1 MIVAQRKNI
10 PELLDIVEKHRKVLL
25 LGCGTCVTVCLAGG
39 QREVGIIASALR
51 MAAKLKG
58 RPLEVE
64 ELTIER
70 QCDNVFLEQAAD
82 AIKRNDAVLSVG
94 CGAGVQAIAERYSNK
109 PVYAGLNTAFI
120 GILEERGV
128 WTEKCAACGEC
139 VLHLYG
145 GICPITRCAK
155 KMMNGPC
162 SGSRE
167 DRCEVSPDRPC
178 AWQLIYTRLKE
189 IGQLDRLKELKKPK
203 NWRQV
208 SQVVPQNSSRRSP
221 GVVLPPRGAKSTK
234 GTARSL
240 LRAAFFCNNSPL
252 KARAR
257 MAGSN
262 PLLAHPGQPALE
274 RLDFGRRMDWMM
286 RNIVSVLAQ
295 SVA

>member
-10 PELLDIVEKHRKVLL
+10 PELLAIVEKHRKVLL

-109 PVYAGLNTAFI
+109 PVYAGLNTTFI

-128 WTEKCAACGEC
+128 WTEKCAACGAC
-139 VLHLYG
+139 ILHKYG
-145 GICPITRCAK
+145 GICPVTRCAK
-155 KMMNGPC
+155 HMLNGPC
-162 SGSRE
+162 GGSRE
-167 DRCEVSPDRPC
+167 NRCEVRPDRPC
-178 AWQLIYTRLKE
+178 AWQLIYKRLKD
-189 IGQLDRLKELKKPK
+189 INQLDRLKEMEPAK
-203 NWRQV
+203 NWNP
-208 SQVVPQNSSRRSP
+208 SLS
-221 GVVLPPRGAKSTK
+221 GGPRMLIREDHK
-234 GTARSL
+234 
-240 LRAAFFCNNSPL
+240 
-252 KARAR
+252 
-257 MAGSN
+257 
-262 PLLAHPGQPALE
+262 
-274 RLDFGRRMDWMM
+274 
-286 RNIVSVLAQ
+286 V
-295 SVA
+295 